1 MKLQTKERKAFTLA
15 EVLITLAIIGIV
27 AALTIPTLVRN
38 YNEKA
43 WKTAQTVFLQKL
55 KDATRQMNSQKGING
70 YATTEEFIAA
80 LKDYMKFTNICK
92 KGENDKCFASQI
104 TILDE
109 DESKVYNTNDFSIAT
124 NFGKKYGTNII
135 GAQLI
140 NGTNMLITYN
150 PECEYVDPYN
160 SNADTTTC
168 ISMMYDINGFK
179 GPNEAGKDIYTLNGG
194 KILTGCYKL
203 DSGLCVALEDIEPLP
218 IAMSDPKY
226 LEYVSDLDVKPSET
240 INGLTSYGYDH
251 LLGAEMACKEIGM
264 RLPTETEF
272 YEIGAHVYNDTH
284 CIGKS
289 YDLGTCCGINLK
301 GEINNDIN
309 MSIGESYYISYYYEL
324 KPNSI
329 NAAYKGIRFSS
340 NGTSGFSA
348 SRNKNSLDYYSK
360 VRCVK

>member
-27 AALTIPTLVRN
+27 AALTIPTLVQN
-38 YNEKA
+38 FQQKA

-150 PECEYVDPYN
+150 PDCEYVDPYN

-226 LEYVSDLDVKPSET
+226 DDYMQQT
-240 INGLTSYGYDH
+240 GLYPCTYRGNRCVGYDH
-251 LLGAEMACKEIGM
+251 LAGAMLACLEIGM

-289 YDLGTCCGINLK
+289 DGLGHYCGIKLK

-309 MSIGESYYISYYYEL
+309 MSIGESYYVNLIYYTTETETSASYE
-324 KPNSI
+324 
-329 NAAYKGIRFSS
+329 GIRFSS
-340 NGTSGFSA
+340 NGIGGFTA
-348 SRNKNSLDYYSK
+348 GRNKNSLDYYSK